1 MLKLVMLEMS
11 YQELKYAVVGVGA
24 VGTLIAYSLNNAG
37 ITPYLVFRNKERVE
51 MAENTGV
58 HIIVRNREPVRISGI
73 YATVEDLKENEL
85 DVVFIA
91 TKAYDAPKAFFNVL
105 PKLKK
110 NGVVVTC
117 QNGLGTFEMVT
128 KALGLNRSLALVL
141 NCGVH
146 KRDSCNYVFV
156 GCNESYLGGHSEQ
169 ASMPCLVDAL
179 HTLNVNWVSNIEPF
193 RWLKLAVNSAINPVT
208 ALLRVKNGIIL
219 SNDYVRSIAFG
230 AAAEVSEVANKL
242 GIKLPK
248 DPRIEL
254 LRVAEA
260 TRNNLSS
267 MLQDVLA
274 GRRTEIDFINGVVAA
289 RARHLGIAAKINETL
304 WYLVK
309 ALERSRADHP

>member
-1 MLKLVMLEMS
+1 MN
-11 YQELKYAVVGVGA
+11 YQDLKYAVVGVGA
-24 VGTLIAYSLNNAG
+24 VGTLIAYSLNNDG
-37 ITPYLVFRNKERVE
+37 INPYLIFRNKER
-51 MAENTGV
+51 AEIAESTGV
-58 HIIVRNREPVRISGI
+58 YIQIRNRESTRINGI
-73 YATVEDLKENEL
+73 YLTIDELKENEL

-91 TKAYDAPKAFFNVL
+91 TKAYDAPKALFSVI

-110 NGVVVTC
+110 SGVVVTC

-128 KALGLNRSLALVL
+128 KALGFNRSLALVL

-146 KRDSCNYVFV
+146 KKDSGNYGFV
-156 GCNESYLGGHSEQ
+156 GCSESYLGGLSEQ
-169 ASMPCLVDAL
+169 TNVPELVDAL
-179 HTLNVNWVSNIEPF
+179 FTLNVRWVSNIEPF

-208 ALLRVKNGIIL
+208 ALLRAKNGIIL
-219 SNDYVRSIAFG
+219 SNDYARSIAFG

-248 DPRIEL
+248 DPRNGL
-254 LRVAEA
+254 LSVAEA

-289 RARHLGIAAKINETL
+289 RARYLGIAAKINETL

-309 ALERSRADHP
+309 ALERSRTKHP